1 MPQSSAQWR
10 LGRKLNFYAV
20 LVKARRSYDR
30 CAFFISMTK
39 VELIT
44 QIEDERAELEALLET
59 LSPEQMQQPGV
70 MGQWSVKDI
79 LAHLAVWA
87 ARTITLMFAI
97 ERKAKPT
104 YPQPGRDVDD
114 VWASVNAKDYA
125 EQKERSLD
133 EVLIDFRGTHTQ
145 LLKRITNWKDD
156 TLLFDTRKF
165 NLRGQSLADI
175 ILSNSVEHDA
185 EHGGIIEQWAAR

>member
-1 MPQSSAQWR
+1 MIVA
-10 LGRKLNFYAV
+10 L
-20 LVKARRSYDR
+20 
-30 CAFFISMTK
+30 FFISMTK
-39 VELIT
+39 AELIT

-70 MGQWSVKDI
+70 MGEWSVKDI

-104 YPQPGRDVDD
+104 YPPPGRDTND

-145 LLKRITNWKDD
+145 LLKRVTNWKDD

-175 ILSNSVEHDA
+175 ILSNSVEHEA
-185 EHGGIIEQWAAR
+185 EHGAIIEQWAAR